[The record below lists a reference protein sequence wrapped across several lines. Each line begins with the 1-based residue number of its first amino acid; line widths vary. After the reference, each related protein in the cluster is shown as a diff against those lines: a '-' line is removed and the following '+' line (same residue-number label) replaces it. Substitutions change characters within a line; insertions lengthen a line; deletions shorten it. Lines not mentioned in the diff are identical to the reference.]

1 MRDTRRCLATGQ
13 RHDTRHCSGRDRRLA
28 RIARLVAQPSIR
40 PRFGETLLLA
50 PNHRPTDI
58 HPSRHLLHRPTIR
71 RSKNDLRTLDM
82 LAWQV
87 AIRSNRLK
95 SPSVR
100 RAQPN
105 AYCLCHPRS
114 FARRQLRTSQPH
126 CESAEC
132 VSAQFLLPRLG
143 RATQAMG
150 SFCDSGILVSSVAYG
165 RTDAAISTKSANTGL
180 IFPMRRRSVTSAA
193 RSGRAK

>member
-58 HPSRHLLHRPTIR
+58 HPSRHSLHRPTIR

-114 FARRQLRTSQPH
+114 FARRQPH

-132 VSAQFLLPRLG
+132 VSALAVEKIDFPGGFPDRHKYDSLCTEAIRRKFVADGQAG
-143 RATQAMG
+143 RDHL
-150 SFCDSGILVSSVAYG
+150 F
-165 RTDAAISTKSANTGL
+165 
-180 IFPMRRRSVTSAA
+180 
-193 RSGRAK
+193 